1 MSKERLTKCPLCK
14 SGLFLNHTEVK
25 DHAISKEVF
34 LLCQCSNCSLIFT
47 NPRPDFETIN
57 KYYESED
64 YISHQNKSNNLT
76 NIVYKLVRKVTVKN
90 KVSFINRINPSK
102 GKLLDIGCGTG
113 YFLQEAL
120 KQNWRVTGIEPN
132 EMARNISIEK
142 NIKAHESLE
151 GIKKDK
157 KFDVITLFHVL
168 EHIHEL
174 RKTGKQIVKHLKNYG
189 TLIIAVPNL
198 ESFDANHYKT
208 DWAGF
213 DVPRHLYHFS
223 KSSMHK
229 YAQEI
234 DMKIVEIKPMKFDS
248 YYVSLLS
255 ENYQKPKSNSISR
268 LLNGFKRGYIS
279 NKWAKS
285 NDNNYSSLLFV
296 LKKK

>member
-1 MSKERLTKCPLCK
+1 
-14 SGLFLNHTEVK
+14 
-25 DHAISKEVF
+25 
-34 LLCQCSNCSLIFT
+34 
-47 NPRPDFETIN
+47 
-57 KYYESED
+57 
-64 YISHQNKSNNLT
+64 
-76 NIVYKLVRKVTVKN
+76 
-90 KVSFINRINPSK
+90 
-102 GKLLDIGCGTG
+102 LDIGCGTG

-120 KQNWRVTGIEPN
+120 KQNWRVRGIEPN

-229 YAQEI
+229 YAEEI